1 MLNVNYAVQE
11 PYCNT
16 YMQLINKRHSVHQL
30 YNIMQIVRHVFRKA
44 SNLVEY
50 YILT

>member
-16 YMQLINKRHSVHQL
+16 YEGWNFNSGNYLFTTDTK
-30 YNIMQIVRHVFRKA
+30 
-44 SNLVEY
+44 
-50 YILT
+50 